1 MIRRPPRSTRT
12 DTLFPYTTLFRSRV
26 CERLDRAPG
35 DADRRGGDQR
45 DLEQRRQRLRLAVA
59 EAVIVIGGR
68 RGEADAV
75 ERDEAR
81 EQIEPGIGERAEHR
95 DRTGVQGGE
104 ALQQQ
109 QEARHPDAR
118 QRGEQGEREQTAAY
132 GSGHGERAEEQ
143 TAEEQSQRRNRD
155 DGGGWK

>member
-1 MIRRPPRSTRT
+1 MG
-12 DTLFPYTTLFRSRV
+12 FERV

-81 EQIEPGIGERAEHR
+81 EQIEPGIGERAERSEEH
-95 DRTGVQGGE
+95 TSE
-104 ALQQQ
+104 LQSLM
-109 QEARHPDAR
+109 RHSYAVFCLKQKR
-118 QRGEQGEREQTAAY
+118 KEIKVKTQY
-132 GSGHGERAEEQ
+132 
-143 TAEEQSQRRNRD
+143 
-155 DGGGWK
+155 